1 VKAKEFLSQRHV
13 PYIVKDVSQDRQ
25 AAMEMIRLSG
35 QQGVPV
41 INVDGQV
48 VVGFNRP
55 RLEQLLAGRT
65 ASASRPRRSLG
76 AMVGDAADQARRR
89 PGVPLVGAYVG
100 GVRPG
105 SAAEQAGLHAGDVI
119 TAVGGQPVRDAADL
133 ERALNV
139 DGAGGRLR
147 IEYIRDG
154 TAHQAEAL
162 I

>member
-1 VKAKEFLSQRHV
+1 
-13 PYIVKDVSQDRQ
+13 
-25 AAMEMIRLSG
+25 MIRLSG

-55 RLEQLLAGRT
+55 RLEQLLAGR
-65 ASASRPRRSLG
+65 AAANRPRRSLG

-89 PGVPLVGAYVG
+89 PGVPTVGAYIG

-105 SAAEQAGLHAGDVI
+105 SAAERAGLHAGDVI
-119 TAVGGQPVRDAADL
+119 TAIGGQAVRDATDL
-133 ERALNV
+133 ERALNR
-139 DGAGGRLR
+139 DGAGGRML
-147 IEYIRDG
+147 IEYTRDG
-154 TAHQAEAL
+154 TPHQAEAE